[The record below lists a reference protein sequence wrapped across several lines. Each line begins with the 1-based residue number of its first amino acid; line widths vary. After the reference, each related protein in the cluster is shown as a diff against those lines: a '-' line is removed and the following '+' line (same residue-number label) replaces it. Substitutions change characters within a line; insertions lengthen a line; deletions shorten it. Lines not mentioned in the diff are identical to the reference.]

1 MKIRHFSFSARVL
14 PLGLALL
21 GSFALLDSF
30 VLSGFHPT
38 LAQQAPQAQTFT
50 PEAPIVAGQDG
61 KAERPMPAPF
71 TLTQEEQVQTDAVL
85 KRWEQFSTSIK
96 TFESPFSRI
105 MYVVSFEH
113 AGQLDKVVE
122 TGEIRYE
129 SPDRGMFAVNNDK
142 GEPSEKWLCD
152 GKTVYEYKF
161 KQKQI
166 DQHVLPPEMQGK
178 GITNGPL
185 PFLFGASAD
194 ELKRRYYI
202 RHVTPPQNQQRP
214 GQIWLEAFPQSSE
227 DAAEFQ
233 RAEMIITFA
242 PEVRPLAIKLHKAN
256 KEQHVYIF
264 DVKNIK
270 VNKTQWLPNS
280 WAPTIA
286 EKMTLKL
293 VPVDKGK

>member
-1 MKIRHFSFSARVL
+1 MKIRHFSFSVRVL

-21 GSFALLDSF
+21 GSFALLDGF

-214 GQIWLEAFPQSSE
+214 GEIWLEAFPKTSE
-227 DAAEFQ
+227 DAADFPDCCKQYSKALLSLQKAKASPPLTQNAFFDQYDTRFQDKKITDEDEFDAFLQ
-233 RAEMIITFA
+233 SLWPVTPADES
-242 PEVRPLAIKLHKAN
+242 PE
-256 KEQHVYIF
+256 
-264 DVKNIK
+264 
-270 VNKTQWLPNS
+270 W
-280 WAPTIA
+280 
-286 EKMTLKL
+286 
-293 VPVDKGK
+293 